1 MSSARFEA
9 LTLASPVIA
18 AAGCAPAVGLL
29 GDTHLGAVVTPSYLF
44 RRRSGARSAVQ
55 ETAGGVLFQPS
66 AATPEIGNALRRQAH
81 AWATAT
87 TKVVVSLL
95 IDERG
100 GFIEAAAQL
109 EGVRGPAALEL
120 NLAWGAADGLVAEDP
135 PLVRQTLRRVGQVC
149 RLPVLVKLPYD
160 LADPEAALEACA
172 AGGAAGAVVGAGV
185 PTGDG
190 MLLGP
195 ATFPLVL
202 ELVRRLAR
210 DAPLPVI
217 ACGGVATA
225 AQARA
230 YLDAGAAAVQVGS
243 AHLANPR
250 AAADIARA
258 LVDEGVATG
267 APDGPRARGSP
278 NRSSA

>member
-1 MSSARFEA
+1 MPPRAFEA
-9 LTLASPVIA
+9 FPLKSPVLA
-18 AAGCAPAVGLL
+18 ASGCAPVAELL
-29 GDTHLGAVVTPSYLF
+29 TDRSLGAVVTPSYLY
-44 RRRSGARSAVQ
+44 RARPGPRSVVQ
-55 ETAGGVLFQPS
+55 ETPSGTLFRPALGGPG
-66 AATPEIGNALRRQAH
+66 IGPALRRQAH
-81 AWATAT
+81 AWAAT
-87 TKVVVSLL
+87 TCPVVVSLL
-95 IDERG
+95 VDEHG
-100 GFIEAAAQL
+100 GYVEAATQL
-109 EGVRGPAALEL
+109 EGVRGAAALEL
-120 NLAWGAADGLVAEDP
+120 NLAWGAADGLIAEDP

-149 RLPVLVKLPYD
+149 RLPLLVKLPYD

-172 AGGAAGAVVGAGV
+172 TEGAAGVVVGAGV

-225 AQARA
+225 GQARA
-230 YLDAGAAAVQVGS
+230 YLEAGASAVQVGS

-250 AAADIARA
+250 AAVDIAEELAA
-258 LVDEGVATG
+258 L
-267 APDGPRARGSP
+267 RR
-278 NRSSA
+278 